1 MKFDEADYCIHLYVR
16 AESPEKASEIAAALG
31 KAFPR
36 EISHEHV
43 VSSPV
48 DWAEQ
53 YVTSSEGKWRER
65 EAAREAVLNCHHRYG
80 IVDLATGPAKCVECG
95 SVAAE

>member
-16 AESPEKASEIAAALG
+16 ADSVEQASALATALG
-31 KAFPR
+31 STFPR

-53 YVTSSEGKWRER
+53 YKTVSDGNWLER
-65 EAAREAVLNCHHRYG
+65 EQAMDQARS
-80 IVDLATGPAKCVECG
+80 D
-95 SVAAE
+95 